1 MIGML
6 RPLLR
11 RLEGWVVLAGLALV
25 IYLLLAPRVSDVNDE
40 WTRFRGAESLALSHA
55 EKLAR
60 PVPPDKFAGYR
71 SFVVPVGPDA
81 ELSVLTGSVQSA
93 LIELVRA
100 RKARLVDLRETGTNG
115 SINGLSAITWRL
127 EIEGD
132 IEAALDVIRAL
143 EDLPQPVLIDE
154 LDLKPTGNAG
164 EPDRRM
170 RLTLSLSLWTGD
182 VG

>member
-11 RLEGWVVLAGLALV
+11 RLEGWVVLAGFALA
-25 IYLLLAPRVSDVNDE
+25 IYLLIAPRVSDVHDE

-71 SFVVPVGPDA
+71 TFVVPVGPDA
-81 ELSVLTGSVQSA
+81 NPTVLASTVQSA

-100 RKARLVDLRETGTNG
+100 RKARLVDLRETGAIG
-115 SINGLSAITWRL
+115 SINSLSAITWHL

-132 IEAALDVIRAL
+132 VEAALDVIRAL

-154 LDLKPTGNAG
+154 LDLKPAGRAG
-164 EPDRRM
+164 EPDRNM
-170 RLTLSLSLWTGD
+170 RLTMSLTLWTGD
-182 VG
+182 IK

>member
-1 MIGML
+1 MISSF
-6 RPLLR
+6 RPMLR
-11 RLEGWVVLAGLALV
+11 RLEGWLVLAGLALA
-25 IYLLLAPRVSDVNDE
+25 IYLLLAPRVSEVLDQ
-40 WTRFRGAESLALSHA
+40 WARFRGAESLALSHA

-81 ELSVLTGSVQSA
+81 DPTVLTGSVQSA

-100 RKARLVDLRETGTNG
+100 RKARLVDLRETGANE
-115 SINGLSAITWRL
+115 SVNGLRSITWHL

-132 IEAALDVIRAL
+132 VEAALDVIRAL

-154 LDLKPTGNAG
+154 LDLKPAGRAG
-164 EPDRRM
+164 EPDRNM
-170 RLTLSLSLWTGD
+170 RLTMSLKLWTGD
-182 VG
+182 IN